1 MKKFNSKTLLAWVS
15 AFAFALCTATS
26 AMAYTATPVHCG
38 SCGVG
43 GDTDDHKHDKKDEKK
58 KDEKK
63 DEKKKDDKPK

>member
-1 MKKFNSKTLLAWVS
+1 
-15 AFAFALCTATS
+15 
-26 AMAYTATPVHCG
+26 MAYTATPVHCG